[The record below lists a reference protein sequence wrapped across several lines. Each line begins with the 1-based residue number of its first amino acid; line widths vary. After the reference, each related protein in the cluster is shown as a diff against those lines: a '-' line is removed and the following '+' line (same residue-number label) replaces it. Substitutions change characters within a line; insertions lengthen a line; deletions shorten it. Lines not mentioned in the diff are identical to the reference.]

1 MQPLSVNWHFLWLC
15 FERVAIAWIL
25 VMPTGW
31 WSEKQG
37 NSVGIRTFP
46 LVSMAS
52 CGFLLCLDNVNGDGS
67 RLMQGLITGIGFV
80 GGGAIVRDGLNV
92 RGTATAASIW
102 AAGAIGAAVALGR
115 IEIALVLAA
124 MDAFTM
130 VALIPVKRLLE
141 GQREKEEEANG
152 HSRRSRNTE

>member
-1 MQPLSVNWHFLWLC
+1 MQPLSLNWHFLWLC
-15 FERVAIAWIL
+15 FERVSIAWLL
-25 VMPTGW
+25 VLPTGW

-37 NSVGIRTFP
+37 GSVGIRTFP
-46 LVSMAS
+46 LVAMAS
-52 CGFLLCLDNVNGDGS
+52 CGFLMVLDNVNGDGS

-80 GGGAIVRDGLNV
+80 GGGAIVRDGTNV

-124 MDAFTM
+124 MDLFTLG
-130 VALIPVKRLLE
+130 ALIPVKARLDR
-141 GQREKEEEANG
+141 QREDRDG
-152 HSRRSRNTE
+152 HSRRSSNTE